1 MINQLKHAVLM
12 QGLSIFVLIGL
23 NASNAQE
30 IDQFQHWLELASA
43 DQTYADLA
51 GEIGRT
57 EAFRVFL
64 GEGSIVFR
72 ESGPVD
78 ALEEYRTADFAQNE
92 LTWESHYIDVS
103 RDGDLGLTAGPFE
116 LADQT
121 LGGDQYSFG
130 HLVSVWKKNN
140 GRWELMA
147 DMAAGIPGF
156 LSLSVEPD
164 FGDTRPVLDETAHP
178 VMAEVEDN
186 TMQSLI
192 DADNLFGLSINF
204 RGGQRALLRYG
215 LENTRVY
222 LPGMAPAIGAGA
234 ASSVYGAYLDNELS
248 TTNPISLTHMGGFL
262 STSKELGYTYGI
274 METVT
279 GELSEIIELDGGFHT
294 SYLRQWRFSDNNEWR
309 IAVEVLS
316 PLD

>member
-1 MINQLKHAVLM
+1 
-12 QGLSIFVLIGL
+12 
-23 NASNAQE
+23 
-30 IDQFQHWLELASA
+30 
-43 DQTYADLA
+43 
-51 GEIGRT
+51 
-57 EAFRVFL
+57 
-64 GEGSIVFR
+64 
-72 ESGPVD
+72 
-78 ALEEYRTADFAQNE
+78 
-92 LTWESHYIDVS
+92 
-103 RDGDLGLTAGPFE
+103 
-116 LADQT
+116 
-121 LGGDQYSFG
+121 
-130 HLVSVWKKNN
+130 
-140 GRWELMA
+140 
-147 DMAAGIPGF
+147 
-156 LSLSVEPD
+156 
-164 FGDTRPVLDETAHP
+164 
-178 VMAEVEDN
+178 
-186 TMQSLI
+186 MQSLI

-234 ASSVYGAYLDNELS
+234 ASSVYGTYLDNELS

>member
-1 MINQLKHAVLM
+1 MVNRLKHAALM
-12 QGLSIFVLIGL
+12 QGLSVFVLIGL

-30 IDQFQHWLELASA
+30 IDQLQHWLELSSA

-51 GEIGRT
+51 AEIGRT

-121 LGGDQYSFG
+121 LGDEQYSFG

-164 FGDTRPVLDETAHP
+164 FGDTQPVLDETAHSM
-178 VMAEVEDN
+178 MAEVEDN

-215 LENTRVY
+215 LDSTRVY

-234 ASSVYGAYLDNELS
+234 ASSVHGAYLDNELS
-248 TTNPISLTHMGGFL
+248 TTTPINLTNMGGFL

-274 METVT
+274 METGT
-279 GELSEIIELDGGFHT
+279 EEFSEIVEIDSGFQT

-316 PLD
+316 PLN

>member
-1 MINQLKHAVLM
+1 MINRLKHAVLI
-12 QGLSIFVLIGL
+12 QGLSIFVLIGS

-51 GEIGRT
+51 DEIGRT

-72 ESGPVD
+72 GSGPVD
-78 ALEEYRTADFAQNE
+78 ALEEYRTADFAQNN

-121 LGGDQYSFG
+121 LDGDQYSFG

-140 GRWELMA
+140 GRWELIA

-164 FGDTRPVLDETAHP
+164 FGDTQPVLDETAHP

-234 ASSVYGAYLDNELS
+234 ASSVYGAYLDNELR
-248 TTNPISLTHMGGFL
+248 TTNPISLTYMGGFL
-262 STSKELGYTYGI
+262 STSKEFGYTYGI
-274 METVT
+274 METST
-279 GELSEIIELDGGFHT
+279 GEFPEIEELDGEFHT

-309 IAVEVLS
+309 IAVEVLY